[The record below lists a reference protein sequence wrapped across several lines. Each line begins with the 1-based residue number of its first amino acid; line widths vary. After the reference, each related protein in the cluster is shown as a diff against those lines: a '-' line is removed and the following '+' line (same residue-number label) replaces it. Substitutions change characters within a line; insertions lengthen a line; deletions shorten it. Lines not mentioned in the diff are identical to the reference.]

1 MSESTKK
8 DVESSVSGSIRE
20 KLQAEEPSEER
31 KAELREQHVGH
42 LVRRTTSKLSMDA
55 PEVGAGMDVEATA
68 EIPDIYCFTCEEW
81 VGVSGVELRGTP
93 RSRSDAYYL
102 GGMPT
107 DVLHAKNGAAKT
119 LNELADALIDRV
131 SHLNNRPEA
140 LDFIK
145 AEIEEMGSAERGEQR

>member
-1 MSESTKK
+1 MSESSKK
-8 DVESSVSGSIRE
+8 DVESSVSDSMRE

-31 KAELREQHVGH
+31 KAELCEEHVGH
-42 LVRRTTSKLSMDA
+42 LVRETTSKLSMDA
-55 PEVGAGMDVEATA
+55 PEVGPGMDVEATA
-68 EIPDIYCFTCEEW
+68 EIPDIYCFTCEQW

-131 SHLNNRPEA
+131 GHLNNRPEA
-140 LDFIK
+140 LDFIE
-145 AEIEEMGSAERGEQR
+145 AEIEEIRFAERGKER